1 MHQTSLVLYLTALT
15 SSNHNEMP
23 LCTIC
28 DQLWRSLLTCLW
40 NTCMHQ
46 TNLVFWLIHSIQW
59 NPSETSQNGSKQG
72 ISQMAIWAW
81 WLIGSMIDSS
91 NSERLRGFCDWRMDR
106 QTDICDCRVAF
117 ATEKRYCGRYQTN
130 FISDTFKPSAIRWN
144 IRSPNLNRILR
155 SNTKGTHFI
164 KVSRK

>member
-1 MHQTSLVLYLTALT
+1 MPTYAQILICIRQVLFYIWLLWPHQTT
-15 SSNHNEMP
+15 MKC
-23 LCTIC
+23 LCAPFVTNFEEAMH
-28 DQLWRSLLTCLW
+28 LFTCLW

-81 WLIGSMIDSS
+81 WSIGSMIDSS

-117 ATEKRYCGRYQTN
+117 ATENVTLSHKFYSN
-130 FISDTFKPSAIRWN
+130 FNQKFLI
-144 IRSPNLNRILR
+144 
-155 SNTKGTHFI
+155 GI
-164 KVSRK
+164 KVYTFFFCSVFVFWP